1 MSHIWS
7 LLRNGNLEKKVILK
21 ISDYRSALIQG
32 KFLAKKGIWISE
44 YRVESGLNLILS
56 SQLGLVNVNSKTS
69 SSLINKNTGFGLN
82 LGYRF

>member
-1 MSHIWS
+1 MV
-7 LLRNGNLEKKVILK
+7 G
-21 ISDYRSALIQG
+21 YQ
-32 KFLAKKGIWISE
+32 LAN
-44 YRVESGLNLILS
+44 GLNLILS